1 MLKTLLSTSN
11 LSLLHRYSLM
21 RYPVRHFPR
30 GIYKEQELMRQTKY
44 RIKEGAMEK
53 KIEEIDA
60 R

>member
-1 MLKTLLSTSN
+1 
-11 LSLLHRYSLM
+11 M

>member
-1 MLKTLLSTSN
+1 
-11 LSLLHRYSLM
+11 
-21 RYPVRHFPR
+21 
-30 GIYKEQELMRQTKY
+30 MRQTKY